1 MIKPVSLGLA
11 FGILW
16 GAALALCIVLTKLT
30 GYPGL
35 DFYAPLQAIYFGV
48 EISWLGAFFGA
59 IYGFVDGFF
68 GGLILAWLYN
78 LLARK

>member
-1 MIKPVSLGLA
+1 MLKPVPLGLTL
-11 FGILW
+11 GILC
-16 GAALALCIVLTKLT
+16 GVCLPFCIILTKFT

-48 EISWLGAFFGA
+48 EISWLGALAGA
-59 IYGFVDGFF
+59 ICGFIDGFF